1 MTAPFASDS
10 MQALPI
16 GTQLGEFE
24 IVGLVGVGGFGIVYE
39 ADDHVLQRRVAL
51 KEYMPASLAARVG
64 PLEVAMKSERA
75 RDTFETGRRSFINEA
90 RLLAQFDHPSLIK
103 VYRFWEANGTA
114 YMVMPLY
121 HGPTLRNALAEGRV
135 VSSEPWLR
143 ALLAPL
149 LDALEHLHRVNCF
162 HRDIAPDNILLLDD
176 GRPLLLDFGAARRV
190 IGDAT
195 QDLTVILK
203 PGFAPIE
210 QYANGPETKQGPWT
224 DIYALA
230 SVVYYC
236 ATGRTPVASVSRI
249 MSDTLAPLGQV
260 AGDRLSPEFCAAI
273 DRAMEV
279 RIEDRTASVVDL
291 RRELGIAEGVASTL
305 FVPDPSR
312 GGSPAP
318 TRYGGGVSAPTRQ
331 GSGPKR
337 GTDLLGLGAERDEP
351 LQLGAAATRQ
361 FDPQFD
367 PLPASFGGMA
377 GRGQPPI
384 GTALVRGGRGA
395 APAPFGATSVL
406 GPASR
411 GPAPAGREPPRSDRS
426 GGGRQPEERPAPTL
440 GRERHERQEAD
451 DGGDRGDG
459 DAGYGSHR
467 SPRRRYN
474 GNGDGET
481 RVLPW
486 LVIAVILLSI
496 IGGIGWVFWRTTT
509 VSPSVDVSLPPPDA
523 GSTSAGGDKAG
534 APRDSKPEPGPAGTE
549 RSGTATTGSASTGPV
564 TTSPSV
570 GDQPS
575 VGVPPLG
582 TGSQT
587 VPGSTLPSYSGTAAL
602 DAVGVLAD
610 PAINVSVTL
619 ERTRLK
625 INKDRLRFKVKASEA
640 GYLYLLMSGTR
651 GSDLYLLFPNDKDRA
666 NRLEPGAELSLP
678 RKGWEMVFEGP
689 PGTDHFIAIVS
700 PHERDF
706 ADLGLR
712 PAGPFQEFVPDVAAA
727 QFASRGGLAFIGRVR
742 TCPGGEGCD
751 RFGVARFEIEEAR

>member
-1 MTAPFASDS
+1 MSAPFASDS
-10 MQALPI
+10 MQALPV

-51 KEYMPASLAARVG
+51 KEYMPASLALRVG

-75 RDTFETGRRSFINEA
+75 RDTFDAGRRSFINEA

-121 HGPTLRNALAEGRV
+121 RGPTLRNALAEGRV

-143 ALLAPL
+143 ALLLPL
-149 LDALEHLHRVNCF
+149 LDALEHLHRANCF

-273 DRAMEV
+273 DRAMAV
-279 RIEDRTASVVDL
+279 RIEDRTASVADL
-291 RRELGIAEGVASTL
+291 RHDLGSAEGVASTL
-305 FVPDPSR
+305 FVPASPR
-312 GGSPAP
+312 GGSPIP
-318 TRYGGGVSAPTRQ
+318 THYGGGVPASTRQ
-331 GSGPKR
+331 VGAEPSDP
-337 GTDLLGLGAERDEP
+337 LGLGVSR
-351 LQLGAAATRQ
+351 GASPRFGTATRQ
-361 FDPQFD
+361 FDN
-367 PLPASFGGMA
+367 LPASFGGIA
-377 GRGQPPI
+377 DRGQSP
-384 GTALVRGGRGA
+384 AGA
-395 APAPFGATSVL
+395 GMSRPASGAGPAAFGATSVL

-411 GPAPAGREPPRSDRS
+411 AAGSAGHGPPRSERPD
-426 GGGRQPEERPAPTL
+426 GGRQSEEPRARPV
-440 GRERHERQEAD
+440 GRERHQRQEARD
-451 DGGDRGDG
+451 DADG
-459 DAGYGSHR
+459 DPDYGSHQA
-467 SPRRRYN
+467 PRRRH
-474 GNGDGET
+474 GRDHGDGNT
-481 RVLPW
+481 RVVPW

-496 IGGIGWVFWRTTT
+496 TAGIAWVLWSSMT
-509 VSPSVDVSLPPPDA
+509 VSPDLDASVPAPDA
-523 GSTSAGGDKAG
+523 RSTSADANPAG
-534 APRDSKPEPGPAGTE
+534 VPGEGRSLPGPAGTE
-549 RSGTATTGSASTGPV
+549 RSGTVTPGPAGTGPA
-564 TTSPSV
+564 TTSPSA
-570 GDQPS
+570 GDGPL
-575 VGVPPLG
+575 VEVPPPDPEPR
-582 TGSQT
+582 
-587 VPGSTLPSYSGTAAL
+587 PGPTAPTYSGKDVL
-602 DAVGVLAD
+602 DAIGGLAD
-610 PAINVSVTL
+610 PAINVSVSL
-619 ERTRLK
+619 ERRRLK
-625 INKDRLRFKVKASEA
+625 IDRDALQFKVKASEP

-651 GSDLYLLFPNDKDRA
+651 GNDLYLLFPNTADRA
-666 NRLEPGAELSLP
+666 NRLKAGVEMSLP

-706 ADLGLR
+706 GELGLR
-712 PAGPFQEFVPDVAAA
+712 AAEPFREFAPEGAAA
-727 QFASRGGLAFIGRVR
+727 QFASRGGKAFIGRAR
-742 TCPGGEGCD
+742 NCPGGETCD
-751 RFGVARFEIEEAR
+751 RFGVARFEIEEVR